1 MTLDST
7 REILFI
13 VLAIAVGW
21 VAVML
26 CWALFELAT
35 LLRKANRVV
44 AETEQKIIRIE
55 HGVMA
60 LKERVESS
68 VNYLGILA
76 EGGKAVMSMLK
87 SRFQAD
93 DGEDEMEEEM
103 PKKKKKS
110 KLFDE

>member
-13 VLAIAVGW
+13 VLTVAIGG
-21 VAVML
+21 VAVLL

-35 LLRKANRVV
+35 LLRKANHVV
-44 AETEQKIIRIE
+44 QEAEQKIIRIE

-76 EGGKAVMSMLK
+76 EGGKAVMSIVK

-93 DGEDEMEEEM
+93 DEDMEDVI

>member
-7 REILFI
+7 RDILFI
-13 VLAIAVGW
+13 VLTVAVGG
-21 VAVML
+21 VAVLL

-35 LLRKANRVV
+35 LLRKANHVV
-44 AETEQKIIRIE
+44 QETEQKIIRIE
-55 HGVMA
+55 HGIVA

-93 DGEDEMEEEM
+93 DEEEM
-103 PKKKKKS
+103 DDVSPKKKKKS

>member
-1 MTLDST
+1 MTLEST
-7 REILFI
+7 RDILFI
-13 VLAIAVGW
+13 VLAVATGFVAIA
-21 VAVML
+21 L

-44 AETEQKIIRIE
+44 QETEQKIIRIE

-87 SRFQAD
+87 SRFQHD
-93 DGEDEMEEEM
+93 DEESDDDM